1 MSDKINE
8 LPLEIEVDDVSNGDI
23 YTAEDTQEHE
33 VQKND
38 TVDIHT
44 SEDEPIIIEVEETM
58 GWAGGDS
65 GVHSSLYG
73 RDEPDQHPISAITGL
88 SEKLSD
94 IEALKSVQSNQFGFA
109 NYYKW
114 ANNESRSE
122 YGYFVS
128 LISHSETIAICN
140 GRDIFGVTV
149 PFAGFVGGQNEVKR
163 GDDYAL
169 VATTG
174 LVDVRCESTVSEGDY
189 VVSNAYGIATKTD
202 SGCGYKVIAIEDKYG
217 VLYASISLGVQACVT
232 DTIGKKLQH
241 LDGRMGDAE
250 INIAAAMNTA
260 NEAYNKAAES
270 VSSNTSMSDQ
280 IADALVKVDDMATDI
295 DNMGTQVSDIAA
307 ISAQAKA
314 IATDAVISAES
325 ARNEAVTKANEALD
339 KAGEIEKTVEPISS
353 WEYKDPVTGETNT
366 GATYFTEY
374 VKNDLS
380 TKAEMETVSKLAED
394 NKLLIEK
401 NAENYTQMLSS
412 IDKYSIGE
420 YSQAYGLTVEQAK
433 NILKEGMVYIPTT
446 DHTEPLFAGGEKEMR
461 SKAFYV
467 WGGESWGSETLNS
480 VWLGSN
486 DPGNSYQY
494 WYTALEDAEEGYE
507 AHTLYINNDGKWVKV
522 ATLAGN
528 VNNRLTSMIR
538 QDVNRITMEVVNA
551 RGSSA
556 SLEERLDE
564 NGARVAMTASVVTE
578 LIDVVP
584 IGVYETIDM
593 LPETAES
600 GAYYCVGTSAP
611 YDVYKWNG
619 TEFAKEL
626 LIYYDGAHFCKVN
639 TASIVNAVNNDGE
652 SSISLNASK
661 INFVSQAFNIFP
673 SDNGVVAS
681 DIPNFSVDNNGNVNI
696 KGTVTTESGYIGG
709 FDISS
714 QAIRTVADTSQI
726 GYGWDS
732 IYMDS
737 CKSIYPTSSLWN
749 EYFYDADNN
758 QINRNYVYVGTDG
771 IGTCRIED
779 YNEEYV
785 CLNGELSDDNLVRAY
800 MSNGKLYAEDA
811 DISGKISAKL
821 GSIGGWEITENM
833 IKSSDMYLS
842 SSNSFEYQSLVPL
855 STNSPIRIGY
865 GNILTP
871 YLSNFLLLQD
881 GSLYAKYA
889 DISGKIDANDGHIG
903 GWSIS
908 GSMISKSNIYLNAND
923 KVTYQSLIT
932 GEASPIRISIKNP
945 STPESCTF
953 MILDDGSLYANEA
966 QLKGT
971 LTASAGSSI
980 GKFVVGENGNL
991 SLSTTENLSNV
1002 FTISKDYNSIVSNT
1016 TLSTGVIQLSRKSGE
1031 YTNYITLDCSSNSFP
1046 QLRFGYHG
1054 VYSGIS
1060 FKQNEG
1066 YMLVSGAD
1074 QYKFLIYDCGFGI
1087 HTGTAIHDGI
1097 TGQIKVGNKYMRI
1110 DKGIITGISSSSYSG
1125 YTDFS

>member
-65 GVHSSLYG
+65 GAHSSLYG

-232 DTIGKKLQH
+232 DMIGKKLQH

-295 DNMGTQVSDIAA
+295 DNMGTHVSDIAA

-412 IDKYSIGE
+412 IDKYSVGE
-420 YSQAYGLTVEQAK
+420 YSQAYGLTADQAK
-433 NILKEGMVYIPTT
+433 NILKVGMIYIPTT
-446 DHTEPLFAGGEKEMR
+446 KHKEPLFANGETEFLRNALYMWNG
-461 SKAFYV
+461 S
-467 WGGESWGSETLNS
+467 SWGSETLNS
-480 VWLGSN
+480 VWLGSDN
-486 DPGNSYQY
+486 PGSSYQY
-494 WYTALEDAEEGYE
+494 WYTELDEAAEGYKP
-507 AHTLYINNDGKWVKV
+507 HTLYINNDGEWVEV
-522 ATLAGN
+522 STLAGN
-528 VNNRLTSMIR
+528 VNNRITSMIR
-538 QDVNRITMEVVNA
+538 QDIDSVTIEVENAKGNFASIDARISDNETNISNIAAWVEQG
-551 RGSSA
+551 GSNISA
-556 SLEERLDE
+556 IEQSADE
-564 NGARVAMTASVVTE
+564 NGATMALVVAHNE
-578 LIDVVP
+578 
-584 IGVYETIDM
+584 ETKM
-593 LPETAES
+593 VS
-600 GAYYCVGTSAP
+600 G
-611 YDVYKWNG
+611 
-619 TEFAKEL
+619 
-626 LIYYDGAHFCKVN
+626 
-639 TASIVNAVNNDGE
+639 ASIVLGTGNNP
-652 SSISLNASK
+652 SYISISADAINLEGVITANGTFQIKTDGSMTATGGTIGGLTIQEGGITYGSK
-661 INFVSQAFNIFP
+661 TDINMQTYSGFYIGPHGIEVS
-673 SDNGVVAS
+673 NGVKSNDDGTFYYPHVT
-681 DIPNFSVDNNGNVNI
+681 INVED
-696 KGTVTTESGYIGG
+696 G
-709 FDISS
+709 
-714 QAIRTVADTSQI
+714 
-726 GYGWDS
+726 
-732 IYMDS
+732 
-737 CKSIYPTSSLWN
+737 SL
-749 EYFYDADNN
+749 YADNAN
-758 QINRNYVYVGTDG
+758 
-771 IGTCRIED
+771 
-779 YNEEYV
+779 
-785 CLNGELSDDNLVRAY
+785 
-800 MSNGKLYAEDA
+800 
-811 DISGKISAKL
+811 ISGTILTSDLTAT
-821 GSIGGWEITENM
+821 GGTIGGWSI
-833 IKSSDMYLS
+833 SSDMIVGSNVYLNTNNSSKYTSLVAS
-842 SSNSFEYQSLVPL
+842 SS
-855 STNSPIRIGY
+855 TSPVRIGC
-865 GNILTP
+865 GDPAMP
-871 YLSNFLLLQD
+871 YLSKFLLLDD
-881 GSLYAKYA
+881 GSLYAKSVN
-889 DISGKIDANDGHIG
+889 ISGTISTNDLTATGGTIG
-903 GWSIS
+903 GWTIDKN
-908 GSMISKSNIYLNAND
+908 MIKKSNIYLNAND
-923 KVTYQSLIT
+923 SATYSSLIT
-932 GEASPIRISIKNP
+932 EDQSSIRISIKDP
-945 STPESCTF
+945 SSPDSCSF
-953 MILDDGSLYANEA
+953 MLLDDGSLYANAA
-966 QLKGT
+966 QIAGT

-1016 TLSTGVIQLSRKSGE
+1016 ILSTGVIQLSRKSGE
-1031 YTNYITLDCSSNSFP
+1031 YTNYITLDGSSNSFP
-1046 QLRFGYHG
+1046 QLRFGYRD

-1060 FKQNEG
+1060 FKQMEG

-1087 HTGTAIHDGI
+1087 HTGTEIHDGI

>member
-38 TVDIHT
+38 TVDIQM

-65 GVHSSLYG
+65 GAHSSLYG

-174 LVDVRCESTVSEGDY
+174 IVDVRCESTVSEGDY

-241 LDGRMGDAE
+241 LDGRMGDVEA
-250 INIAAAMNTA
+250 NIAAAMNTA
-260 NEAYNKAAES
+260 NEAYNKATES
-270 VSSNTSMSDQ
+270 ISSNTSMSNQ
-280 IADALVKVDDMATDI
+280 IADALVKVDDMSTNI
-295 DNMGTQVSDIAA
+295 DNIGAQVSDISA

-325 ARNEAVTKANEALD
+325 ARNEAVAKANEALD
-339 KAGEIEKTVEPISS
+339 KSGEIEKTVKPISS
-353 WEYKDPVTGETNT
+353 WEYTDPVTGETNT
-366 GATYFTEY
+366 GATYFVEY
-374 VKNDLS
+374 VKNSLV
-380 TKAEMETVSKLAED
+380 TKTEMETVSKLNEE

-420 YSQAYGLTVEQAK
+420 YSQAYGLTADQAK
-433 NILKEGMVYIPTT
+433 NILKVGMIYIPTT
-446 DHTEPLFAGGEKEMR
+446 NHKEPLFANGETEFLR
-461 SKAFYV
+461 NALYV
-467 WGGESWGSETLNS
+467 WNGSSWGSETLNS
-480 VWLGSN
+480 VWLGSDN
-486 DPGNSYQY
+486 PGSSYQY
-494 WYTALEDAEEGYE
+494 WYTELDEAAEGYKP
-507 AHTLYINNDGKWVKV
+507 HTLYINNDGEWVEV
-522 ATLAGN
+522 STLAGN
-528 VNNRLTSMIR
+528 VNNRITSMIR
-538 QDVNRITMEVVNA
+538 QDIDSVTIEVENAKGNFASIDARISDNETNISNIAAWVEQG
-551 RGSSA
+551 GSNISA
-556 SLEERLDE
+556 IEQSADE
-564 NGARVAMTASVVTE
+564 NGATMALVVAHNE
-578 LIDVVP
+578 
-584 IGVYETIDM
+584 ETKM
-593 LPETAES
+593 VS
-600 GAYYCVGTSAP
+600 G
-611 YDVYKWNG
+611 
-619 TEFAKEL
+619 
-626 LIYYDGAHFCKVN
+626 
-639 TASIVNAVNNDGE
+639 ASIVLGTGNNP
-652 SSISLNASK
+652 SYISISADAINLEGVITANGTFQINTDGSMKATGGTIGGLTIQEGGITYGSK
-661 INFVSQAFNIFP
+661 TDINMQ
-673 SDNGVVAS
+673 
-681 DIPNFSVDNNGNVNI
+681 
-696 KGTVTTESGYIGG
+696 TYSGFYIGPHG
-709 FDISS
+709 IEVSS
-714 QAIRTVADTSQI
+714 GV
-726 GYGWDS
+726 
-732 IYMDS
+732 
-737 CKSIYPTSSLWN
+737 KSNDDGTFYYPHVTINVEDGSL
-749 EYFYDADNN
+749 YADNAN
-758 QINRNYVYVGTDG
+758 
-771 IGTCRIED
+771 
-779 YNEEYV
+779 
-785 CLNGELSDDNLVRAY
+785 
-800 MSNGKLYAEDA
+800 
-811 DISGKISAKL
+811 ISGTISTSDLKAT
-821 GSIGGWEITENM
+821 GGTIGGWEITENM

-855 STNSPIRIGY
+855 SENSPIRIGC
-865 GNILTP
+865 GNIAAP
-871 YLSNFLLLQD
+871 YVSNFLLLQD

-889 DISGKIDANDGHIG
+889 DISGKIYANGGSIG

-923 KVTYQSLIT
+923 KATYQSLIT
-932 GEASPIRISIKNP
+932 GDESPIRISIKNP
-945 STPESCTF
+945 STPDSCTF
-953 MILDDGSLYANEA
+953 MILDDGSLYANAA
-966 QLKGT
+966 QLTGK

-1016 TLSTGVIQLSRKSGE
+1016 ILSTGVIQLSRKSGE

-1060 FKQNEG
+1060 FQQNKG

-1087 HTGTAIHDGI
+1087 HTGTEIHDGI